1 MNSVKKYIGLFILI
15 GGVHYSASPQVSFPL
30 ELKKAD
36 SLQQVLPSSQ
46 GSEKVDVLNKM
57 SYALIRHYSN
67 RSDSLASLS
76 LKLAEKLDYKEGKA
90 MALFCKGTNA
100 FISGDF
106 IETLN
111 MLYEAVDLFKETGDT
126 AMIIDTYFQV
136 AETYIFSGTD
146 TPEGIRIGEKCIQYS
161 IASDDKLRTA
171 RMYSALQYVWGLS
184 GQADK
189 SRYYIDKYK
198 SVTEKFTAHKL
209 ESIMIEAAIG
219 RCYAIKG
226 DYRKAIN
233 QCLKACSILHPN
245 SIEERAFLSQQYSS
259 NGNIYLKLG
268 KPDSAFYY
276 YTHRLELARKNQHYY
291 GSIENTMGLA
301 RYYHLVKDDK
311 NAEVY
316 CDSVLYFGKKIDSS
330 GSFYGIREYL
340 KLLGISGEIYMP
352 TTNAF
357 KRYYAWKMMA
367 QAYSL
372 LVEIHQSHDMYK
384 KAFEINNLYTSIQDS
399 IVGYQ
404 KRKEI
409 LDLQY
414 KYQSTQ
420 KDNQILLL
428 SQENQLQS
436 LKISQNRFILLA
448 VGVVIVLVVLIL
460 LLILRQSKIRSREQ
474 VTEFKQKLLRSQMNP
489 HFIFNS
495 LTSVQNFIITHDEI
509 KASVYLSR
517 FSDLVRSILNNSMV
531 EQITLEEEIA
541 TIENYLELQ
550 KVRFADKFDY
560 SIEVDETITPENIL
574 IPPMLAQPFIE
585 NSIEHG
591 FKNMKT
597 KGCILIRFKMD
608 KDKIL
613 YEVED
618 DGIGRQKARKILNK
632 LDKDHKSLATTITI
646 ERIKVLNK
654 KLHRKISMNIED
666 LKNNEGK
673 AIGTKVVFA
682 VRV

>member
-1 MNSVKKYIGLFILI
+1 MNNIIKHIGLFILL
-15 GGVHYSASPQVSFPL
+15 GVFHYSSSPQVSFPL
-30 ELKKAD
+30 ELTKAD

-46 GSEKVDVLNKM
+46 SRKKVDVLNSM

-67 RSDSLASLS
+67 ISDSLASLS
-76 LKLAEKLDYKEGKA
+76 LELAEKLDYKEGKA
-90 MALFCKGTNA
+90 MALFCKGTNT

-106 IETLN
+106 IEALN

-126 AMIIDTYFQV
+126 AMIIDTYIQISI
-136 AETYIFSGTD
+136 TYYFSGTGI
-146 TPEGIRIGEKCIQYS
+146 PEGIRIAEKCIQYS
-161 IASDDKLRTA
+161 IESNDKLRTA
-171 RMYSALQYVWGLS
+171 RMYSIVQYPYAFS
-184 GQADK
+184 GNADK
-189 SRYYIDKYK
+189 ALYYLDKYK
-198 SVTEKFTAHKL
+198 SIAKELMVPKL
-209 ESIMIEAAIG
+209 ELTMVEGAYG

-233 QCLKACSILHPN
+233 QCLKASSMVHPN

-259 NGNIYLKLG
+259 NGNLYLKLG
-268 KPDSAFYY
+268 MPDSAFYY
-276 YTHRLELARKNQHYY
+276 YTYGMELAHKNQHYY
-291 GSIENTMGLA
+291 GLLENTMGLA
-301 RYYHLVKDDK
+301 KYYHLINDDK

-330 GSFYGIREYL
+330 GSFYGIREYV
-340 KLLGISGEIYMP
+340 KLFGMSGELYVP

-357 KRYYAWKMMA
+357 KRYYAWKMMT
-367 QAYSL
+367 QAYRL
-372 LVEIHQSHDMYK
+372 LIKIHQTHSRYK
-384 KAFEINNLYTSIQDS
+384 KAFEVNQSYAKIQDS

-414 KYQSTQ
+414 KYQTKQ

-428 SQENQLQS
+428 SQENELQS
-436 LKISQNRFILLA
+436 FRIHQNRFVLLA
-448 VGVVIVLVVLIL
+448 VGIIIVLVILVL
-460 LLILRQSKIRSREQ
+460 LLILRQSKIRSQEQ

-495 LTSVQNFIITHDEI
+495 LTSIQNFIITHDEI

-560 SIEVDETITPENIL
+560 SIEVDETMNPENIF

-591 FKNMKT
+591 FKNKKT
-597 KGCILIRFKMD
+597 KGSILIRFKID
-608 KDKIL
+608 KNKIL

-618 DGIGRQKARKILNK
+618 NGIGRQKAREILHK
-632 LDKDHKSLATTITI
+632 LDKNHKSLATAITM

-654 KLHRKISMNIED
+654 KLKNKISMNIED
-666 LKNNEGK
+666 LKNIEGK
-673 AIGTKVVFA
+673 AIGTKVVFEI
-682 VRV
+682 RV